1 MHKLFKKE
9 LWKDIAILV
18 ILIAITFFRYTTFKE
33 IKWFIKPCYIAC
45 GITVVYAFFYC
56 LFNFKTNKERWFFI
70 ALCSLSLLFF
80 YFKDILDVFIY
91 FLVAAIFRENREGF
105 LKYYFVTVVSAI
117 LIAMACYFLDVI
129 PHNDAYR
136 GEDFRYG
143 LGFVN
148 PNTVFRYFFG
158 SLIALY
164 VIDKKKMVFNVY
176 GVGCGLGLYLLTDS
190 RTGLICTMTFV
201 IITNLGVILENKIE
215 KWDLRYAYLFT
226 TIFSF
231 VFVFLFHDNDY
242 INELLTRRPK
252 FLYEVITEL
261 GNHVFYGKAKFL
273 YCDNRMFY
281 LVAKNSVFSLLLT
294 NVFYYLVFKKEK
306 SVSLKVIFV
315 MSLIYGFAENF
326 RSLGQTMVPV
336 LCIWSLYDNY
346 IRVKLLE
353 NDKNRKLL
361 TNNDNKQIL

>member
-9 LWKDIAILV
+9 LWKDITILV
-18 ILIAITFFRYTTFKE
+18 ILIAITFFRYTTFKKIE
-33 IKWFIKPCYIAC
+33 WFIKPCYIAC

-91 FLVAAIFRENREGF
+91 FLVAAIFKENREGF
-105 LKYYFVTVVSAI
+105 LKYYLITTIAAI
-117 LIAMACYFLDVI
+117 LITIICYFFKII
-129 PHNDAYR
+129 PSSDTYR
-136 GEDFRYG
+136 GDELRYS
-143 LGFVN
+143 LGFVH

-164 VIDKKKMVFNVY
+164 MIDKKKVIFNTY

-201 IITNLGVILENKIE
+201 IITNLGVMLEKIIE
-215 KWDLRYAYLFT
+215 KWNLKYAYLLV

-231 VFVFLFHDNDY
+231 VFVLLFHDNEY
-242 INELLTRRPK
+242 MNKLLSSRPR
-252 FLYEVITEL
+252 FLYEVVEMA
-261 GNHVFYGKAKFL
+261 GNHIFYGYGKFT
-273 YCDNRMFY
+273 YCDNRIFY
-281 LVAKNSVFSLLLT
+281 LVSKNSIFSLILT

-306 SVSLKVIFV
+306 SVDLNMVFI
-315 MSLIYGFAENF
+315 MSLIYGFTENF

-346 IRVKLLE
+346 IKVKLIE
-353 NDKNRKLL
+353 NNKNI
-361 TNNDNKQIL
+361 QCPIP